1 ELLRIINSSSG
12 NLVPVFDA
20 MLEKAMQ
27 LCESAFGMLWISD
40 GDCFRMAAQ
49 RGLPLE
55 LEAFMQRPLRDP
67 PEGSSLRRLI
77 DGEAIVH
84 VADIATEPLQ
94 TQQGVRAAMLELG
107 GARTQLL
114 VALRKDTALLG
125 EFQVY
130 RQEVRPFTDKQIAL
144 LQNFAAQA
152 VIAIENT
159 RLLTETREALEQ
171 QTATAEVLQVINSPG
186 DLAPVFDAI
195 LEKAHSLCGAD
206 YGGLLS
212 YDGERFRPIARRGAS
227 AQVAEALGEEIR
239 PPFGSF
245 GRLVRGE
252 RFVHI
257 EDVPELA
264 KESGDPRLRA
274 LVDI

>member
-1 ELLRIINSSSG
+1 MSPTPDSTLTDPEQLIADLRRERDEALAQQTAATELLRIINSSSG

-130 RQEVRPFTDKQIAL
+130 RQEVRPEL
-144 LQNFAAQA
+144 WP
-152 VIAIENT
+152 
-159 RLLTETREALEQ
+159 
-171 QTATAEVLQVINSPG
+171 EVG
-186 DLAPVFDAI
+186 DGVT
-195 LEKAHSLCGAD
+195 G
-206 YGGLLS
+206 
-212 YDGERFRPIARRGAS
+212 
-227 AQVAEALGEEIR
+227 
-239 PPFGSF
+239 
-245 GRLVRGE
+245 
-252 RFVHI
+252 
-257 EDVPELA
+257 
-264 KESGDPRLRA
+264 
-274 LVDI
+274 